1 MLSDMKALRILAA
14 AAGVLCAVSLFA
26 QEGRPERGGR
36 GGRGGRGDFPEP
48 VSDSVWVIQR
58 TQEMVEKYTLTPEQ
72 EAQVR
77 ELNVKY
83 AQQLNFRPGNMF
95 GGENGERPD
104 FRSMSDEQRQEFM
117 QKMQA
122 QMGEMQEKMQAMQE
136 ARKAYEKELEGF
148 LDKDQLKAYR
158 KDRRRQEAEM
168 QRRMQ
173 GGMGGGRP
181 GGMGPGGPIPRW
193 RHGRPRRLPRRWR
206 FRRLLVVPAQQKT
219 SDELRGFSFVI
230 PSAVGKSRTAS

>member
-26 QEGRPERGGR
+26 QEGRRGR
-36 GGRGGRGDFPEP
+36 GERPAMPEP

-58 TQEMVEKYTLTPEQ
+58 TQEMVEKYTLNSEQ
-72 EAQVR
+72 AEAVR
-77 ELNVKY
+77 ALNLKY
-83 AQQLNFRPGNMF
+83 ADKLNFTPARMGF

-104 FRSMSDEQRQEFM
+104 FRSMTDEQRQEFM
-117 QKMQA
+117 QKMQE
-122 QMGEMQEKMQAMQE
+122 QMGEMQEKMQQMQD
-136 ARKAYEKELEGF
+136 ARKAYEKELEAV
-148 LDKDQLKAYR
+148 LDKDPLKAYR

-181 GGMGPGGPIPRW
+181 GGMGPGGFPGGGMGP
-193 RHGRPRRLPRRWR
+193 GG
-206 FRRLLVVPAQQKT
+206 
-219 SDELRGFSFVI
+219 GFPGGGGF
-230 PSAVGKSRTAS
+230 GGF

>member
-1 MLSDMKALRILAA
+1 MHNNTMKSLKFMAA

-26 QEGRPERGGR
+26 QEGRRGR
-36 GGRGGRGDFPEP
+36 GERNAFPEP
-48 VSDSVWVIQR
+48 VTDSVWVVQR

-77 ELNVKY
+77 ELNTKY
-83 AQQLNFRPGNMF
+83 APQMNFTPQRMGF

-104 FRSMSDEQRQEFM
+104 FRSMTDEQRQEFM

-122 QMGEMQEKMQAMQE
+122 QMGEMQEKMQAMQD
-136 ARKAYEKELEGF
+136 ARKEYEKELEGV
-148 LDKDQLKAYR
+148 LDKNQLKAYR

-173 GGMGGGRP
+173 GGNRGPGMGGPGGFP
-181 GGMGPGGPIPRW
+181 GGGMGPGGFPGGGMGGP
-193 RHGRPRRLPRRWR
+193 G
-206 FRRLLVVPAQQKT
+206 
-219 SDELRGFSFVI
+219 GFGGF
-230 PSAVGKSRTAS
+230 

>member
-1 MLSDMKALRILAA
+1 MRILAA
-14 AAGVLCAVSLFA
+14 AAGVLCAVSLSA
-26 QEGRPERGGR
+26 QEGRRERGER
-36 GGRGGRGDFPEP
+36 PAMPEP

-72 EAQVR
+72 EEAVR
-77 ELNVKY
+77 QLNLKY
-83 AQQLNFRPGNMF
+83 ADKMNFTPARMGF

-104 FRSMSDEQRQEFM
+104 FRSMTDEQRQEFM

-122 QMGEMQEKMQAMQE
+122 QMGEMQEKMQQMQD
-136 ARKAYEKELEGF
+136 ARKEYEKELEGV
-148 LDKDQLKAYR
+148 LNKDQLKAYR

-181 GGMGPGGPIPRW
+181 GGMGPGMG
-193 RHGRPRRLPRRWR
+193 G
-206 FRRLLVVPAQQKT
+206 
-219 SDELRGFSFVI
+219 GFPGGGMPGGGF
-230 PSAVGKSRTAS
+230 PGGGGFGGF

>member
-1 MLSDMKALRILAA
+1 MKALRILAA
-14 AAGVLCAVSLFA
+14 AVGVLCAVSLQA
-26 QEGRPERGGR
+26 QEGGRRGR
-36 GGRGGRGDFPEP
+36 GERPAFQEP

-72 EAQVR
+72 EATVKD
-77 ELNVKY
+77 LNLKY
-83 AQQLNFRPGNMF
+83 ADKLNYNPQRMGM

-104 FRSMSDEQRQEFM
+104 FRSMTDAQRQEFM

-122 QMGEMQEKMQAMQE
+122 QMGEMQEKMQQMQD
-136 ARKAYEKELEGF
+136 ARKEYEKELEAV

-173 GGMGGGRP
+173 GGMGGPG
-181 GGMGPGGPIPRW
+181 GGMGPGMGGP
-193 RHGRPRRLPRRWR
+193 GG
-206 FRRLLVVPAQQKT
+206 
-219 SDELRGFSFVI
+219 GFPGGGF
-230 PSAVGKSRTAS
+230 PGGGGFGGF

>member
-1 MLSDMKALRILAA
+1 MKALRILAA
-14 AAGVLCAVSLFA
+14 AAGVLCAVTLFA

-77 ELNVKY
+77 ELNGKY
-83 AQQLNFRPGNMF
+83 APDMNFTPARMGMVD
-95 GGENGERPD
+95 ENGERID
-104 FRSMSDEQRQEFM
+104 FRSMTDEQRQAFF
-117 QKMQA
+117 QKMQSQQA
-122 QMGEMQEKMQAMQE
+122 EMQEKMQARQK
-136 ARKAYEKELEGF
+136 ARKDYEDELEAV

-158 KDRRRQEAEM
+158 KDRRREEAEM

-181 GGMGPGGPIPRW
+181 GGMGPGGFPGGGP
-193 RHGRPRRLPRRWR
+193 G
-206 FRRLLVVPAQQKT
+206 
-219 SDELRGFSFVI
+219 GFPGGGPGGF
-230 PSAVGKSRTAS
+230 PGGF

>member
-1 MLSDMKALRILAA
+1 MKALRILAA
-14 AAGVLCAVSLFA
+14 AAGVLCAVSLSA
-26 QEGRPERGGR
+26 QEGRRERGER
-36 GGRGGRGDFPEP
+36 PAMPEP

-72 EAQVR
+72 EESVR
-77 ELNVKY
+77 QLNLKY
-83 AQQLNFRPGNMF
+83 ADKMNFTPARMGF

-104 FRSMSDEQRQEFM
+104 FRSMTDEQRQEFM

-148 LDKDQLKAYR
+148 LNKDQLKAYR
-158 KDRRRQEAEM
+158 KDRRREEAEM

-181 GGMGPGGPIPRW
+181 GGMGPGGP
-193 RHGRPRRLPRRWR
+193 G
-206 FRRLLVVPAQQKT
+206 
-219 SDELRGFSFVI
+219 GFPGGGMGGPGGF
-230 PSAVGKSRTAS
+230 PGGGGFGGF

>member
-1 MLSDMKALRILAA
+1 MKALRILAA
-14 AAGVLCAVSLFA
+14 AAGVLCAVTLFA

-36 GGRGGRGDFPEP
+36 GGRGDRGGFPEP
-48 VSDSVWVIQR
+48 VTDSVWVIQR

-83 AQQLNFRPGNMF
+83 APQMNFTPQRMGF

-104 FRSMSDEQRQEFM
+104 FRSMTDEQRQEFM

-136 ARKAYEKELEGF
+136 ARKEYEKELESF

-173 GGMGGGRP
+173 GGGRP
-181 GGMGPGGPIPRW
+181 GGMGPGGP
-193 RHGRPRRLPRRWR
+193 G
-206 FRRLLVVPAQQKT
+206 
-219 SDELRGFSFVI
+219 GFPGGGMGPGGPGGF
-230 PSAVGKSRTAS
+230 PGGGGFGGF

>member
-1 MLSDMKALRILAA
+1 MKTMRILAA

-36 GGRGGRGDFPEP
+36 GRGERGGFPEP

-58 TQEMVEKYTLTPEQ
+58 TQEMVEKYNLTAEQ
-72 EAQVR
+72 EGTVKA
-77 ELNVKY
+77 LNGKY
-83 AQQLNFRPGNMF
+83 AEKLNFRPGGMF

-104 FRSMSDEQRQEFM
+104 FRSMSDQERQEFM

-122 QMGEMQEKMQAMQE
+122 QMGEMQEKMQQMQE
-136 ARKAYEKELEGF
+136 ARKEYEKELEGV

-173 GGMGGGRP
+173 GGGPGGP
-181 GGMGPGGPIPRW
+181 GGMGPGG
-193 RHGRPRRLPRRWR
+193 
-206 FRRLLVVPAQQKT
+206 
-219 SDELRGFSFVI
+219 GFPGGGMGPGGGF
-230 PSAVGKSRTAS
+230 PGGGGFGGF

>member
-14 AAGVLCAVSLFA
+14 AAGVLCAVTLFA

-83 AQQLNFRPGNMF
+83 APQMNFTPQRMGF

-104 FRSMSDEQRQEFM
+104 FRSMTDEQRQEFM

-136 ARKAYEKELEGF
+136 ARKEYEKELESF
-148 LDKDQLKAYR
+148 LESR
-158 KDRRRQEAEM
+158 
-168 QRRMQ
+168 
-173 GGMGGGRP
+173 
-181 GGMGPGGPIPRW
+181 
-193 RHGRPRRLPRRWR
+193 RHGPWRPRRLPGRWHGPRRRLPRWR
-206 FRRLLVVPAQQKT
+206 RLRRLLILPTLINADGGPLLGPP
-219 SDELRGFSFVI
+219 SSFYPLFCRRCPTRWTTI
-230 PSAVGKSRTAS
+230 DT

>member
-26 QEGRPERGGR
+26 QEGRRGR
-36 GGRGGRGDFPEP
+36 GERPAMPEP

-58 TQEMVEKYTLTPEQ
+58 TQEMVEKYTLNSEQ
-72 EAQVR
+72 AEAVR
-77 ELNVKY
+77 ALNLKY
-83 AQQLNFRPGNMF
+83 ADKLNFTPARMGF

-104 FRSMSDEQRQEFM
+104 FRSMTDEQRQEFM

-181 GGMGPGGPIPRW
+181 GGMGPGGP
-193 RHGRPRRLPRRWR
+193 G
-206 FRRLLVVPAQQKT
+206 
-219 SDELRGFSFVI
+219 GFPGGGMGGPGGF
-230 PSAVGKSRTAS
+230 PGGGGFGGF

>member
-14 AAGVLCAVSLFA
+14 AAGVLCAVTLFA
-26 QEGRPERGGR
+26 QEGRPER

-72 EAQVR
+72 EAKVR
-77 ELNVKY
+77 ELNGKY
-83 AQQLNFRPGNMF
+83 APQLNFRPGNMF

-104 FRSMSDEQRQEFM
+104 FRSMTDEQRQEFM

-136 ARKAYEKELEGF
+136 ARKEYEKELESF

-173 GGMGGGRP
+173 GGGRP
-181 GGMGPGGPIPRW
+181 GGMGPGGP
-193 RHGRPRRLPRRWR
+193 G
-206 FRRLLVVPAQQKT
+206 
-219 SDELRGFSFVI
+219 GFPGGGMGPGGGF
-230 PSAVGKSRTAS
+230 PGGGGFGGF